1 MNCELFNF
9 YFIYILFF
17 DIMGGIRRIYT
28 MNYGKNGISAKQ
40 KKITSKSKKL
50 STKLGITIIKV
61 FLVVILIS
69 GVFIGC
75 AGLGMVKGIIDNAPD
90 ISTID
95 LTPEGYASKL
105 YNTDGEEIASLVMT
119 GSNRV
124 SASIDEMPKHLIY
137 AFVDIE
143 DQRFFEHNGI
153 DIKGIFRAAYRG
165 IAKGGKFTEGAST
178 ITQQLLK
185 NKIFNSGMGED
196 NFMVSVKRKLQEQFL
211 AIELEKIYSKEEIL
225 ENYLNMI
232 NLGSN
237 TLGVQ
242 AASRR
247 YFNKDVWDLTISES
261 AVIAAITQNPSGNNP
276 IYYPKNN
283 NNRRVQVLK
292 NMRDF
297 GHITQAEYDEAM
309 ADDVYTRIE
318 NNNIEYQNNLSVY
331 SSFVDATLSQLI
343 YDLQTKKGYTEAQAQ
358 QLAFAGGL
366 SVYTTQDKAIQ
377 QICDEEFQNEENF
390 PADAKYS
397 ITWAWSIQHADGTKE
412 NFSERSLESYYKN
425 GDEDHEITADRFF
438 KLIFNSKEDADSA
451 IATFKANKLLPSDIE
466 LGENIIYTPQPQSS
480 FVVMDQATGYV
491 KAIVGERGIKEVNR
505 SLNRATSSTRQP
517 GSTFKVVAA
526 YAAALDT
533 AGFTLASVQ
542 YDESG
547 YISPDGYPFN
557 NYDRRYKGFTTIREA
572 IRDSVNVVAVKTI
585 ADITP
590 SLGFSYLSNFGFSTL
605 VESRV
610 NSNGNTYSDINY
622 SLALGGITDGV
633 TNLELTAAYA
643 AIANSGVYTEPIYY
657 TKVLDHNGNILIDN
671 TPESHRVIKE
681 TTAYLLTSAMQDV
694 VTSGT
699 GTAARVSNMPTAG
712 KTGSTSDYNDVWF
725 VGFTPYYTAGIWS
738 GYDENRPQVGNE
750 RSYHRALW
758 GKIMSRIH
766 ENLETKSLPARP
778 DGLIQVTICKKS
790 GKIAVDG
797 LCNHDPR
804 GSMVYT
810 EYFVKGS
817 EPTESCD
824 NHIKITVCKDS
835 GALATENC
843 PAESLEEHVYINT
856 ANIPSTISPN
866 AGNPEESAAILKNS
880 EDLTYIMPETL
891 KDNYCPIHTEEA
903 MLPPVDDPTVP
914 GIPIPTETDPA
925 TEYNEFFGPN
935 VPSTPSGVPGHWQ
948 INR

>member
-1 MNCELFNF
+1 
-9 YFIYILFF
+9 
-17 DIMGGIRRIYT
+17 

-50 STKLGITIIKV
+50 STKLGLTIIKI
-61 FLVVILIS
+61 FLVVILVS
-69 GVFIGC
+69 GVFVGC

-95 LTPEGYASKL
+95 LTPEGYATKF
-105 YNTDGEEIASLVMT
+105 YNTDGEEIASLVQT

-124 SASIDEMPKHLIY
+124 SASIEEMPTHLIY
-137 AFVDIE
+137 AFVAIE
-143 DQRFFEHNGI
+143 DERFFDHNGI
-153 DIKGIFRAAYRG
+153 DIKGIFRAAFKG
-165 IAKGGKFTEGAST
+165 ISTGNFNEGAST

-196 NFMVSVKRKLQEQFL
+196 TFMASVKRKLQEQYL
-211 AIELEKIYSKEEIL
+211 AIELEKLYSKEEIL

-261 AVIAAITQNPSGNNP
+261 AVIAAITQNPSGRNP
-276 IYYPKNN
+276 IYYPENN
-283 NNRRVQVLK
+283 NERRVLVLK
-292 NMRDF
+292 KMLEFDY
-297 GHITQAEYDEAM
+297 ITQEEYDEAM

-318 NNNIEYQNNLSVY
+318 NNNIEYMSTSSVY
-331 SSFVDATLSQLI
+331 SSFTDAALNQLI
-343 YDLQTKKGYTEAQAQ
+343 SDLQTKKGYTEAQAQ
-358 QLAFAGGL
+358 QLVFAGGL
-366 SVYTTQDKAIQ
+366 SVFTTQDASIQ
-377 QICDEEFQNEENF
+377 QICDEEYQNEENF
-390 PADAKYS
+390 PEDTNYS
-397 ITWAWSIQHADGTKE
+397 ISWAWSIQHSDGTKE

-425 GDEDHEITADRFF
+425 GDEEHGVTADRFF
-438 KLIFNSKEDADSA
+438 KLIFDSTEEADEA
-451 IATFKANKLLPSDIE
+451 IATFKANKLLSSDIE
-466 LGENIIYTPQPQSS
+466 LGETLIYTPQPQSS
-480 FVVMDQATGYV
+480 FVVIDQTTGYV
-491 KAIVGERGIKEVNR
+491 KAIVGERGVKEVNR

-517 GSTFKVVAA
+517 GSTFKIVST

-542 YDESG
+542 YDEAG
-547 YISPDGYPFN
+547 YTSPDGYPFN
-557 NYDRRYKGFTTIREA
+557 NYDGKYIGFCTIREA
-572 IRDSVNVVAVKTI
+572 IEDSINVVAVKTI

-590 SLGFSYLSNFGFSTL
+590 SLGFSYLKNFGFSTL
-605 VESRV
+605 IESRV

-643 AIANSGVYTEPIYY
+643 SIANNGVYVEPIYY

-671 TPESHRVIKE
+671 TPETHRVIKE

-694 VTSGT
+694 VTKGT
-699 GTAARVSNMPTAG
+699 GTAARIANMPTAG

-738 GYDENRPQVGNE
+738 GYDENRSQTGAE

-758 GKIMSRIH
+758 GKIMTRIH
-766 ENLETKSLPARP
+766 ENLETKNFTKP
-778 DGLIQVTICKKS
+778 DGLVQVSVCKKS
-790 GKIAVDG
+790 GKLAVEG
-797 LCNHDPR
+797 LCDCDPR

-810 EYFVKGS
+810 EYFVKGT
-817 EPTESCD
+817 EPTETCD
-824 NHIKITVCKDS
+824 NHIKVTVCNDS

-843 PAESLEEHVYINT
+843 PAESLQEYVYINS
-856 ANIPSTISPN
+856 ANIPTTVSPDAVNDEN
-866 AGNPEESAAILKNS
+866 AVPVMGTS
-880 EDLTYIMPETL
+880 EDLTYLMPDTL
-891 KDNYCPIHTEEA
+891 KDNYCPVHSSGGITTY
-903 MLPPVDDPTVP
+903 PTDDTTGP
-914 GIPIPTETDPA
+914 GDAYTDPA
-925 TEYNEFFGPN
+925 NQYNEYNSFFGPGS
-935 VPSTPSGVPGHWQ
+935 STTGYGPWIDFQGY
-948 INR
+948 